1 MENKQEQTK
10 EEQQPNEEQ
19 RPNEEQIKFY
29 KVNVFD
35 DGNQRAKY
43 VINKWIVC
51 SSDNLGKVF
60 LLNIN
65 GKDRISS
72 ISSWKIS
79 QIE

>member
-10 EEQQPNEEQ
+10 EEQ

-35 DGNQRAKY
+35 DGNQRVKY
-43 VINKWIVC
+43 VINKWIIR

-60 LLNIN
+60 LLNVN
-65 GKDRISS
+65 GKDMISS

-79 QIE
+79 KIE

>member
-1 MENKQEQTK
+1 MENKQEQTQ
-10 EEQQPNEEQ
+10 EPE
-19 RPNEEQIKFY
+19 ITLY

-43 VINKWIVC
+43 LINKWIVC

>member
-1 MENKQEQTK
+1 MENKETK
-10 EEQQPNEEQ
+10 EQE
-19 RPNEEQIKFY
+19 IKFY

-43 VINKWIVC
+43 VINKWIIR

-65 GKDRISS
+65 GKDKISS